1 VPISKI
7 KNTTSKSSSSRSKPY
22 RGFSRREYQ
31 AAMKRCKERDLA
43 RRQLDE
49 QNEKM
54 MRDLTARSQRATLL
68 GGKFGAP
75 CGPRNLWAS

>member
-1 VPISKI
+1 
-7 KNTTSKSSSSRSKPY
+7 
-22 RGFSRREYQ
+22 
-31 AAMKRCKERDLA
+31 MKRCKERDLA